1 MVKLVRLTS
10 ENDGVFNANL
20 DSDLVVGEDAQV
32 AVQNLTF
39 QTVFPTLDVGE
50 NDAQILF
57 NLDRNTYLPDTS
69 RSTGLLDVKTYTSQ
83 NYQTFFPAMKVAL
96 NDTLLLN
103 QGLNA
108 AGAAGKYLTTG
119 QYYVGDID
127 GESFDSDK
135 KPINFVLSPVIHPT
149 VIGENGRLFDPTNP
163 DGLDEAGDPTLPAFE
178 EDNVLFSISEDAA
191 GDDTL
196 DTIGVGLGAG
206 ANDILAFGGFKKPVG
221 EVSSAA
227 LDSFIYPSSSKVQW
241 CKGSSVL
248 YARVGSLP
256 VGGNSADEGFAIGLS
271 KTQLDGRAGRVIPTA
286 SRDYEIRAYR
296 RGDNYQFITPNS
308 AGVPADSNPPVAPF
322 AADPTGGGDPAGV
335 AANDVIM
342 IEKSGTE
349 IIGSVV
355 SSGGGGYLNLPAGNN
370 WTQTPAG
377 ATEKFDEVNLGAIAT
392 YRRTQITPASGLI
405 HWWEAVDETNWN
417 LYTTGPPVFGQ
428 AVDATAVS
436 NLATGVI
443 TINPPGP
450 GAIQFNPQGGI
461 NPGVVAAGTKTVLF
475 RYVDDDRNAALYPYV
490 YVCGQEGPAGGGAVI
505 NWVGLTVDPALI
517 NQLEVDENDYGPKSG
532 YEAYLAPESGNIWG
546 AADQP
551 DAGEPGMSNSVE
563 DIVDLLPEL
572 DQDLYDLVLAQNLST
587 VLSISKDI
595 LRFMGFSGPE
605 YNGTGYFHFEPTFN
619 TTFQNQ
625 FGFELTPDNDFYITN
640 SDNYVVLLDSHPV
653 VSYDCSTI
661 PSSGKISTNPT
672 AAKSGKRM
680 NIIATIPDNDNT
692 LGVVEFDAN
701 ELVYIDLD
709 NNYKQNMSNI
719 RVRVLNKQL
728 QKIETLGTS
737 VLTLLIKDTKKE

>member
-57 NLDRNTYLPDTS
+57 NLDRNTYTPDTS

-119 QYYVGDID
+119 QYYVGDLN
-127 GESFDSDK
+127 GEERDSDK
-135 KPINFVLSPVIHPT
+135 KAINFVLSPVIHPT

-196 DTIGVGLGAG
+196 DTIGVGLAAG

-221 EVSSAA
+221 TASSAD

-271 KTQLDGRAGRVIPTA
+271 KTQLDGRGGRVIPTA
-286 SRDYEIRAYR
+286 SRDYEIRCYR
-296 RGDNYQFITPNS
+296 RGDNYQFITPAS
-308 AGVPADSNPPVAPF
+308 AGVPADSVPPVAPF

-349 IIGSVV
+349 IIGSVIT
-355 SSGGGGYLNLPAGNN
+355 SGPGFQYSNLPLGGDF
-370 WTQTPAG
+370 TQAPG
-377 ATEKFDEVNLGAIAT
+377 GQTEIFDETNLGPVAT
-392 YRRTQITPASGLI
+392 YRRTQVGAAFEQWYIATSAT
-405 HWWEAVDETNWN
+405 DWN
-417 LYTTGPPVFGQ
+417 IYNTQPVAGQ
-428 AVDATAVS
+428 AADNTATIDP
-436 NLATGVI
+436 ATGVI
-443 TINPPGP
+443 TIVGGGAPGTTFTPAVVPPLVDNGRKH
-450 GAIQFNPQGGI
+450 Q
-461 NPGVVAAGTKTVLF
+461 LF

-551 DAGEPGMSNSVE
+551 DTGEPGMSNSVE

-572 DQDLYDLVLAQNLST
+572 DQDLYDLVLSQNLST